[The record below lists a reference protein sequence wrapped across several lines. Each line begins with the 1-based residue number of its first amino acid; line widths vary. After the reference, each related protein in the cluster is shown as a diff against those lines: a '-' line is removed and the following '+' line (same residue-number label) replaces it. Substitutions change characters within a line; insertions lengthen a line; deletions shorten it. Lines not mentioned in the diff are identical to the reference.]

1 MKNKDHMDVYFTSR
15 KMDGRMKK
23 SVVLGCWEFGCV
35 GQISTAVIKW
45 AVPHKWREGYWWSS
59 LTKDPAVVPHPA
71 YLREWTLLTKIE
83 TEV

>member
-45 AVPHKWREGYWWSS
+45 AVPHKWREGY
-59 LTKDPAVVPHPA
+59 
-71 YLREWTLLTKIE
+71 
-83 TEV
+83 